1 MFKNKL
7 DKAFTLVELLI
18 VIGIIG
24 LLATALLVSLN
35 PAEAQRKTRDSQR
48 IKDAT
53 TIEGILINA
62 LNDNISLGSGVT
74 RTAGTESAGLNS
86 CSSSWMGFNICNYVK
101 TAPIDPRLGNNITAI
116 NGVSLS
122 GVASTGTVRATY
134 RARVSGADY
143 EINVIQES
151 TSNLSKL
158 LNDGGD
164 SNALFEIFSRANNL
178 L

>member
-62 LNDNISLGSGVT
+62 LNDNISLGSAIT
-74 RTAGTESAGLNS
+74 ATAGMASSTSNS
-86 CSSSWMGFNICNYVK
+86 CSSSWMGFDICNYVK
-101 TAPIDPRLGNNITAI
+101 TAPIDPQLGKSINAI
-116 NGVSLS
+116 AGTSS
-122 GVASTGTVRATY
+122 GGVAVSGSMNATY

-151 TSNLSKL
+151 TSNLSKV
-158 LNDGGD
+158 LNDGGN
-164 SNALFEIFSRANNL
+164 SPMLFEIFSRVADL